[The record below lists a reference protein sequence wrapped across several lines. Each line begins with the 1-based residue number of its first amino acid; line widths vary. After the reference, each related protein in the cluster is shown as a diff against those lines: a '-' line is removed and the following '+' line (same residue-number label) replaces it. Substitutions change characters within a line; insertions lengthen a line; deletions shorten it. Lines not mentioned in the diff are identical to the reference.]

1 MVMSPRGMPSRE
13 SADKKPLGLRNE
25 VAAQAHDAALRR
37 DGSPGSATSA
47 RLLAGGRD
55 SLVVLL
61 LSPFL
66 ALTSATVQRALLAVV
81 ILDIPL
87 QFGTHLFY
95 RENDAALGAL
105 GGLSISAT
113 TLALVG
119 LYLGWFLRASGN
131 RNSAR
136 RSGVEINW
144 PLVAYFAI
152 TTLSVFE
159 AQDVGL
165 SLFEVCLLLE
175 ACLVYFYIASNVR
188 TREDVVFVV
197 SVLLIGCLLESLV
210 MIILRFTGMPSTI
223 WGAPTH
229 INIDRDPK
237 TGFMR
242 IGGTVGSPNF
252 AAAYLSISLTCAA
265 SVLFT
270 NLGRF
275 YRWLAIAVLGLGSI
289 ALIFTFSR
297 GAWLALALSVALLC
311 LVSWRR
317 RGLSLKAPI
326 AVLLLL
332 ALLYLPFH
340 SVISARLFGDD
351 RGSAESRIPLMNL
364 AFRIIKD
371 NPVLGV
377 GVNNFTVVMGRYLT
391 SEFREGFLFA
401 VHNKYLLVLAET
413 GIGGL
418 AAFLGFFG
426 GTVRK
431 AWQCWDFRDGL
442 LSPLGLGFAAGIM
455 GHMVHMTVD
464 VFRGRPTQ
472 QLVWLIA
479 GLLMAMYRI
488 GVAQEGQIPGVPRTS
503 CFAESA
509 TKAVG
514 IQLI

>member
-1 MVMSPRGMPSRE
+1 MMVGMRSRAVTGGTPLPLQSEGGAHLGSAGFPPRGFGEGRSSSR
-13 SADKKPLGLRNE
+13 PLSL
-25 VAAQAHDAALRR
+25 
-37 DGSPGSATSA
+37 
-47 RLLAGGRD
+47 GGN
-55 SLVVLL
+55 SLVVAI

-66 ALTSATVQRALLAVV
+66 ALTSASAQRVLLAIV

-95 RENDAALGAL
+95 REDDAALGAL

-113 TLALVG
+113 TLALAC
-119 LYLGWFLRASGN
+119 LYLSWLIRAFANRDQAPRASGN
-131 RNSAR
+131 
-136 RSGVEINW
+136 VNW

-152 TTLSVFE
+152 TLLSVFV
-159 AQDVGL
+159 AQDVSL

-175 ACLVYFYIASNVR
+175 ACLVYFYIAGNVR

-197 SVLLIGCLLESLV
+197 SVLLVACLVESVV
-210 MIILRFTGMPSTI
+210 MIVLRFAGMPSTI
-223 WGAPTH
+223 WGLPTH
-229 INIDRDPK
+229 IHIDSDPK
-237 TGFMR
+237 EGFMR
-242 IGGTVGSPNF
+242 IGGTVGSSNF

-265 SVLFT
+265 SVLLT
-270 NLGRF
+270 NLGHWCKWF
-275 YRWLAIAVLGLGSI
+275 ATAVLGLGSI
-289 ALIFTFSR
+289 ALILTLSR
-297 GAWLALALSVALLC
+297 GGWLALALSLALLC
-311 LVSWRR
+311 FVTWRR

-332 ALLYLPFH
+332 ALLYVPFH
-340 SVISARLFGDD
+340 SVIGARLFGDD

-364 AFRIIKD
+364 AFRIVEDHPI
-371 NPVLGV
+371 LGV
-377 GVNNFTVVMGRYLT
+377 GVNNFTAAMGPYLT

-418 AAFLGFFG
+418 IAFLAFFG

-431 AWQCWDFRDGL
+431 GWQCWNLKDPL
-442 LSPLGLGFAAGIM
+442 LSPLALGFAAGIV

-479 GLLMAMYRI
+479 GLLVAMCRI
-488 GVAQEGQIPGVPRTS
+488 GTTPVDQDSYA
-503 CFAESA
+503 SA
-509 TKAVG
+509 T
-514 IQLI
+514 

>member
-1 MVMSPRGMPSRE
+1 MIAGAQRSSTR
-13 SADKKPLGLRNE
+13 PLSL
-25 VAAQAHDAALRR
+25 
-37 DGSPGSATSA
+37 
-47 RLLAGGRD
+47 GGN
-55 SLVVLL
+55 SLVVAI

-66 ALTSATVQRALLAVV
+66 ALTSEAAQRVLLAVI

-95 RENDAALGAL
+95 REEDAALGAL

-113 TLALVG
+113 TLALAG
-119 LYLGWFLRASGN
+119 LYLSWLIRAFTN
-131 RNSAR
+131 RSHATKA
-136 RSGVEINW
+136 GVNVNW

-152 TTLSVFE
+152 TLFSNFV
-159 AQDVGL
+159 AQDVSL
-165 SLFEVCLLLE
+165 SLFELCLLLE
-175 ACLVYFYIASNVR
+175 ACLVYFYIAGNVR

-197 SVLLIGCLLESLV
+197 SCLLAACLLESVV

-223 WGAPTH
+223 WGLPTH
-229 INIDRDPK
+229 IHIDSDPK
-237 TGFMR
+237 EGFMR
-242 IGGTVGSPNF
+242 IGGTVGSSNF

-270 NLGRF
+270 DLGRLHK
-275 YRWLAIAVLGLGSI
+275 WLATAVLGVGSI
-289 ALIFTFSR
+289 ALILTFSR
-297 GAWLALALSVALLC
+297 GGWLALALSLALLC
-311 LVSWRR
+311 FVTWRR

-326 AVLLLL
+326 AALLLL
-332 ALLYLPFH
+332 ALLYVPFH
-340 SVISARLFGDD
+340 ALIGARLFGDD

-364 AFRIIKD
+364 AFRITEAH
-371 NPVLGV
+371 PLLGV
-377 GVNNFTVVMGRYLT
+377 GANNFTVAMGPYLT

-418 AAFLGFFG
+418 IAFLAFFA

-431 AWQCWDFRDGL
+431 GWQCWNFQDRL
-442 LSPLGLGFAAGIM
+442 LSPLALGFAAGIV

-479 GLLMAMYRI
+479 GLLVAMWRI
-488 GVAQEGQIPGVPRTS
+488 ASAPAREDS
-503 CFAESA
+503 FASA
-509 TKAVG
+509 A
-514 IQLI
+514 

>member
-1 MVMSPRGMPSRE
+1 MIAGMRSRA
-13 SADKKPLGLRNE
+13 STGGTPLAVQNE
-25 VAAQAHDAALRR
+25 
-37 DGSPGSATSA
+37 GSEHLGSAGFPPRSFGA
-47 RLLAGGRD
+47 QRSSSRPLSLGAN
-55 SLVVLL
+55 SLVVAI

-66 ALTSATVQRALLAVV
+66 ALTSASVQRVLLAVV

-95 RENDAALGAL
+95 REDDAALGAL

-113 TLALVG
+113 TLALAG
-119 LYLGWFLRASGN
+119 LYLSWLIRAFAN
-131 RNSAR
+131 RNQAPRAR
-136 RSGVEINW
+136 VNVNW
-144 PLVAYFAI
+144 PLVVYFAI
-152 TTLSVFE
+152 TLLSVFA
-159 AQDVGL
+159 AQDVSL

-175 ACLVYFYIASNVR
+175 ACLVYFYIAGNVR

-197 SVLLIGCLLESLV
+197 SVLLVGCLLESVV

-223 WGAPTH
+223 WGLPTH
-229 INIDRDPK
+229 IHIDSDTK
-237 TGFMR
+237 EGFMR
-242 IGGTVGSPNF
+242 IGGTVGSSNF

-270 NLGRF
+270 NLGHWCK
-275 YRWLAIAVLGLGSI
+275 WLAAAVLGLGSI
-289 ALIFTFSR
+289 ALILTFSR
-297 GAWLALALSVALLC
+297 GGWLALALSLALLC
-311 LVSWRR
+311 FVTWRR

-332 ALLYLPFH
+332 ALLYVPFH
-340 SVISARLFGDD
+340 SLIGARLFGDD

-364 AFRIIKD
+364 AFRIVED

-418 AAFLGFFG
+418 IAFLAFFV

-431 AWQCWDFRDGL
+431 GWQCWDLKDPL
-442 LSPLGLGFAAGIM
+442 LSPLALGFAAGIV

-479 GLLMAMYRI
+479 GLLVAMCRI
-488 GVAQEGQIPGVPRTS
+488 GSTPAREDS
-503 CFAESA
+503 FASA
-509 TKAVG
+509 T
-514 IQLI
+514 